1 MALIEAPKTFPTK
14 LFINNEFVDAAD
26 GRTFDTV
33 NPANEQV
40 IAKMACAGRADLDR
54 AMDVARKAQPAWA
67 ALPPAKRSSLVWKIG
82 DEIMKRRQ
90 DFAALEA
97 MDSGK
102 PYNECFN
109 IDVPMAADHFKYF
122 AGVLRSIQGETIPVN
137 DGLFVYTLRE
147 PLGIVAGI
155 TPWNFPL
162 IMAARKIAP
171 AIAAGN
177 ACILKPA
184 NVTPLTANLLG
195 ECIAAA
201 GVPAGVVA
209 VLNGRGSEVGQMI
222 VEHPDIAAIS
232 FTGGNDVGI
241 KMIRDAAPTLKK
253 LTMELGGKSPNV
265 VFADADMDTAVKGA
279 QAAIFYNKGE
289 VCTAGSRL
297 FVEGKVHDE
306 VVEKLAARAQKMVG
320 ADPLDDQCRWGPQNN
335 KAQFETTLRYIESAK
350 QEGARLV
357 AGGERM
363 GDKGFYVRPT
373 VFADVKPEMT
383 IAREEIFGP
392 VLAVQRFDSFDELIE
407 KANGSP
413 YGLAAGVWTRDVSKA
428 HRYAKAIKAGA
439 VWVNCYNWYDS
450 AVPYGG
456 YKASGYGREMG
467 LQALAAMT
475 QTKSV
480 WVQL

>member
-1 MALIEAPKTFPTK
+1 MALIEAPKSFPTK
-14 LFINNEFVDAAD
+14 LFINGGFADAAD
-26 GRTFDTV
+26 GRTFDTI

-40 IAKMACAGRADLDR
+40 IAKIACAGRRDLDH
-54 AMDVARKAQPAWA
+54 AVDAAKKAQPGWA
-67 ALPPAKRSSLVWKIG
+67 ALPPSKRSSLIWKIA

-109 IDVPMAADHFKYF
+109 IDVPMTADHFRYF
-122 AGVLRSIQGETIPVN
+122 AGVLRSQQGETIPVN

-184 NVTPLTANLLG
+184 NATPLTAMLLA
-195 ECIAAA
+195 ECIHAA
-201 GVPAGVVA
+201 GIPAGVVA
-209 VLNGRGSEVGQMI
+209 VLNGKGGEVGQMI
-222 VEHPDIAAIS
+222 VEHPEIAAVS
-232 FTGGNDVGI
+232 FTGSTEVGVR
-241 KMIRDAAPTLKK
+241 MIRDAAPTLKK

-265 VFADADMDTAVKGA
+265 VFADADLDLAVKGA

-297 FVEGKVHDE
+297 FVEAKVHDE
-306 VVEKLAARAQKMVG
+306 VVEKLAARAGKMTG
-320 ADPLDDQCRWGPQNN
+320 GDPLDDQTRYGPQNN
-335 KAQFETTLRYIESAK
+335 KQQFETTLRYIESAK
-350 QEGARLV
+350 KEGAKLV

-363 GDKGFYVRPT
+363 GDMGYFVKPT

-392 VLAVQRFDSFDELIE
+392 VLAVQKFESFDELVE
-407 KANGSP
+407 KANSSV
-413 YGLAAGVWTRDVSKA
+413 YGLAAGVWTKDVSKA
-428 HRYAKAIKAGA
+428 HKYARAIKAGS

-456 YKASGYGREMG
+456 YKHSGYGRELG
-467 LQALAAMT
+467 LQALDALT